1 MDDDEFLDTL
11 ALLRKQMQRDQ
22 TALSSSE
29 DTEQSISA
37 QDWQALQREL
47 NQLKATASERE
58 NLLEASKERVRSLES
73 DVRIQGSITEQLR
86 AEVTRLQTKVLT
98 ESAASDAAEA
108 AKATSEARVTALE
121 ERLAVAQV
129 MRAPSVHTNRDI

>member
-22 TALSSSE
+22 TALRSSE

-58 NLLEASKERVRSLES
+58 NLLKASKERVRSLES
-73 DVRIQGSITEQLR
+73 GVRIQGSNTAQLR

-108 AKATSEARVTALE
+108 AKVTSESRVAALE

-129 MRAPSVHTNRDI
+129 MRAPSVHTYRDM

>member
-1 MDDDEFLDTL
+1 MDDDGFLDTL

-22 TALSSSE
+22 TALRSSE
-29 DTEQSISA
+29 DIEQSISA

-47 NQLKATASERE
+47 NQLKATANERE
-58 NLLEASKERVRSLES
+58 KLLDASKERVRSLES
-73 DVRIQGSITEQLR
+73 DVRIQGSNTEQLR

-98 ESAASDAAEA
+98 QSAASDAAEA
-108 AKATSEARVTALE
+108 AKATSEARVAALE

-129 MRAPSVHTNRDI
+129 MRAPSVHTNRDM